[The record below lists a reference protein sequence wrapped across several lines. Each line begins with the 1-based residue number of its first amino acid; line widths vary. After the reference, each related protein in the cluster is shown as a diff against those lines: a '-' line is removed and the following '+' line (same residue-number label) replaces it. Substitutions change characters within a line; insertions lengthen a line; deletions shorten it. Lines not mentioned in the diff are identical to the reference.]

1 MKIRWIL
8 AVGFLVAALISCQC
22 LHKQSTAANPS
33 RIQIDE
39 HSVLI
44 PGTAIADADR
54 EALTKIFRKYDSSLY
69 RIAVYEN
76 GKLKK
81 QIGKMED
88 MQMGE
93 VAQEYARNAGANGLS
108 NWITRI
114 GNVKHVTAANT
125 LGNPTHVTSV
135 NQAGV
140 TTHVT
145 AVNQT
150 GNPTHVTAV
159 NQTGNPTHVTSVNQ
173 TGNPTH
179 VTSVNHHP
187 GRPAHVTTIAEES
200 DALVQE
206 VTPILEKYSK

>member
-8 AVGFLVAALISCQC
+8 ALGFLIAALISCQC

-44 PGTAIADADR
+44 PGTSIADADR
-54 EALTKIFRKYDSSLY
+54 EALNKIFRKYDSSLY

-125 LGNPTHVTSV
+125 LSNPTHLTSV

>member
-93 VAQEYARNAGANGLS
+93 VVQEYARNAEANGLS

-135 NQAGV
+135 NQAGI
-140 TTHVT
+140 T
-145 AVNQT
+145 
-150 GNPTHVTAV
+150 THVTAV